1 MLPSQGKIRFSDYS
15 SLYDIVVKKDNKW
28 RRLNDLVDYSFVYD
42 ELKDK
47 YCPNNG
53 RMAEDPV
60 RMFKYLMLKSVL
72 GLSDV
77 DLVDR
82 CMSDMACKYFL
93 GLAPE
98 DEVIDSSTLSKFRR
112 QRLKDVDLLDMLIG
126 KSIET
131 AREKGIELSRKI
143 IVDST
148 HTLSRLNPG
157 RPVTALQKQ
166 AKILRKAVYEA
177 DGRLS
182 GTLPEKYEGSDL
194 EQEMDYVARLLSFLG
209 ERPVSQ
215 LPVISEKM
223 NLLAEMVEDIR
234 DHYTVSMDP
243 DARMGHKSSDSEFFG
258 YKGHLAV
265 TPERLVV
272 AATMTSGEKG
282 DGPELPELIRK
293 AKVHIPDL
301 EEVIGDGAYSGQD
314 NLENAE
320 KEEVSLIAKL
330 NPVVANGNRKDDG
343 FQYNKDAGMMVCPAG
358 HMATK
363 AYIMHRRHLG
373 KNDRMN
379 FTFDV
384 HKCRVCSHS
393 QQCGF
398 TGKGRRGKQYSV
410 TIMTKEQE
418 NQRKAQ
424 ETEDFKGE
432 YGLRYIVEAK
442 NAELKHSYHLDKT
455 ISFGL
460 DMYTLQGAVALYTSN
475 LVRILR
481 IMGEKCGK

>member
-28 RRLNDLVDYSFVYD
+28 RRLSDLVDYSFIYD

-98 DEVIDSSTLSKFRR
+98 DVVIDSSTLSKFRR
-112 QRLKDVDLLDMLIG
+112 QRLRDVNLLDMLIG

-131 AREKGIELSRKI
+131 AREKGIEVSRKI

-157 RPVTALQKQ
+157 RPFSALQKQ

-177 DGRLS
+177 DGGLS
-182 GTLPEKYEGSDL
+182 GTLPEKYEGTDL
-194 EQEMDYVARLLSFLG
+194 VQEMEYVTRLLSFLR

-223 NLLAEMVEDIR
+223 NLLSEMVEDIR

-243 DARMGHKSSDSEFFG
+243 DARMGHKSSDTEFFG

-320 KEEVSLIAKL
+320 KEEVNLIAKL
-330 NPVVANGNRKDDG
+330 NPVVANGNREDEG

-358 HMATK
+358 HMATR
-363 AYIMHRRHLG
+363 ANIMHRRRMG
-373 KNDRMN
+373 KNDRIN

-384 HKCRVCSHS
+384 HKCRVCNHS

-398 TGKGRRGKQYSV
+398 TGKGRHGRQYSV
-410 TIMTKEQE
+410 AIMTKEQE

-424 ETEDFKGE
+424 ETENFKSE

-481 IMGEKCGK
+481 IMEKKSGE

>member
-1 MLPSQGKIRFSDYS
+1 MLPIQEKIRFSEYS
-15 SLYDIVVKKDNKW
+15 ALYDIVVKKDNKW
-28 RRLNDLVDYSFVYD
+28 RLLNDLVDYSFVYD

-98 DEVIDSSTLSKFRR
+98 DNVIDSSTLSKFRR
-112 QRLKDVDLLDMLIG
+112 QRLKDVNLLDILIG

-131 AREKGIELSRKI
+131 ARKKGIEISRKI

-157 RPVTALQKQ
+157 RPASALQKQ

-177 DGRLS
+177 DGRMS
-182 GTLPEKYEGSDL
+182 GTLPEKYEGTDL
-194 EQEMDYVARLLSFLG
+194 EQEMDYVARLLSFLR
-209 ERPVSQ
+209 EQPVSQ
-215 LPVISEKM
+215 LPVVSEKM

-314 NLENAE
+314 NLENAA
-320 KEEVSLIAKL
+320 KEDVNLIAKL
-330 NPVVANGNRKDDG
+330 NPVVANGNRKEDG

-363 AYIMHRRHLG
+363 ANKVRLRYRG
-373 KNDRMN
+373 KNDRLV
-379 FTFDV
+379 FTFDI

-393 QQCGF
+393 EQCGF
-398 TGKGRRGKQYSV
+398 PWKGRQGKRYSV
-410 TIMTKEQE
+410 VIMTKEQE
-418 NQRKAQ
+418 SQRKAQ
-424 ETEDFKGE
+424 ETEVFKSE

-455 ISFGL
+455 ISIGL

-481 IMGEKCGK
+481 IMGEKSGK